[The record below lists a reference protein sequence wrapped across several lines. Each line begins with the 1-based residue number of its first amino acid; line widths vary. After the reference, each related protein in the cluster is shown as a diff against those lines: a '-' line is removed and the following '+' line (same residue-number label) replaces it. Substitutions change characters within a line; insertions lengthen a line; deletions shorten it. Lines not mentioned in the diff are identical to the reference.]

1 MLSVLLSM
9 LFDILPPAL
18 AFMIGLAIA
27 LPLNYRTVDDQMG
40 RIRAHAP
47 AALMMA
53 SIILSAGLFLGVLTD
68 SGMLDSLALSIVG
81 ILPDAIGPY
90 IHIVVA
96 FFGIPLDVIMSTD
109 AYYYGIF
116 PVVESIASNYG
127 VPSESTAYMMLIGS
141 TFSQGFLSPA
151 LWLGVG
157 LAGVQIGRFMKYA
170 FLWFWAFAI
179 VGLIFG
185 FIIGIY

>member
-1 MLSVLLSM
+1 
-9 LFDILPPAL
+9 
-18 AFMIGLAIA
+18 
-27 LPLNYRTVDDQMG
+27 
-40 RIRAHAP
+40 
-47 AALMMA
+47 
-53 SIILSAGLFLGVLTD
+53 
-68 SGMLDSLALSIVG
+68 
-81 ILPDAIGPY
+81 
-90 IHIVVA
+90 
-96 FFGIPLDVIMSTD
+96 MSTD